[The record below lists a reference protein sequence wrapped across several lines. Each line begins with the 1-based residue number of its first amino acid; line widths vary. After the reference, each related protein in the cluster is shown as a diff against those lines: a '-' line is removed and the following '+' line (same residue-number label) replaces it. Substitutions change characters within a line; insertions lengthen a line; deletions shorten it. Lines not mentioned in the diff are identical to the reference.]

1 MRKKFLAGLLALVML
16 LSLVPVTAFAAEGI
30 DEHAELLDAEG
41 LETSKIVEVM
51 PDGTFDITLEAY
63 ATGTVSTTETH
74 MPLDIV
80 LVLDQ
85 SGSMADPFTSKG
97 NITET
102 YTQIS
107 KPEWGVIFFIPY
119 LKSGNTYQSTV
130 ANEVYH
136 KHTDGTYHL
145 INSTVVWTD
154 EGWSSTAKV
163 AYDCDGCDFYQEISG
178 LSLLGY
184 YTTGPVGTY
193 DWASEIYSRQATSTT
208 TTVDRID
215 ALKAAVT
222 TFIGK
227 VEEDAAANDVNH
239 RIAIVGFASASGYG
253 NNSEILSIEGNN
265 TSISQSE
272 SIGVAYNNL
281 TTANYQSALVSCNAE
296 ILDKAVEALAA
307 NGATRTDVGMD
318 MAQKILQ
325 ADLAQTPG
333 NLTARKRIVIMFTDG
348 TPTSSDRFDSTVAN
362 NTIEYAGNIKN
373 PAGSIKGDVYTIG
386 IFDGADN
393 ASPTAASTNENRFM
407 HATSSNYLYATSYT
421 IPTMGDLNKLE
432 YYFKAD
438 NDTALNNVFTTIY
451 GSIATSGTT
460 LNSEAVMRDIIAD
473 SFQLPE
479 DFTIGNH
486 IDVLT
491 VDYMGNGV
499 FGTEATPLESAVV
512 TVNNDKTVDV
522 KGFDFATEYCV
533 DTNPVKGKKLIIKI
547 EGLEL
552 DPDNYVDGQ
561 VYTNGRGSGVYDQ
574 DGNLVEEFPRPFVML
589 GKHSYVVDYAK
600 SFDMHADEFNQ
611 EDFDHLAIDPTGFET
626 PNLSGLDLTNGKV
639 VVKDKTTLNY
649 TPQTTNWNGYDTFYV
664 FGQTHVDVD
673 AVDLWSQVNVIPAN
687 NVYYEDTFVSTE
699 EGTTEADAVV
709 GIAYG
714 DNWKIVTDNEGTEGT
729 EGTVT
734 ETPDGAVMGWE
745 ENLADDKSFSNGAAH
760 VSDTSGATASFEF
773 TGTGVDIY
781 SYTDIK
787 SGMIIASLYK
797 EGQTVANKTLFMDN
811 LAVSGEYYQIPTLSF
826 GPETSITVKNEDGS
840 TTKAP
845 MDYGTYTVKLTV
857 VGGKAVETDENG
869 VAMTDENGNLIYSEE
884 ATRSTYYLDGIRIY
898 NPLGQT
904 VTDDTVV
911 DAYDPTADQIAD
923 SIQSVFTE
931 VRTILDAADDRMVF
945 IDMNDEGKI
954 GATDYGPS
962 EVNNTYGPKNEVY
975 LDAGD
980 SIVFAIDGFDA
991 NGLYYVGLK
1000 SLTGD
1005 TVKAAFT
1012 DDASGVATDITHTT
1026 DLYYKVT
1033 PAADGKVIVRNA
1045 SESGIL
1051 SVTKIQAVIP
1061 GAATF
1066 TLRTIASEEAE
1077 TYAAAFMGFE
1087 LGEYQQPVVE
1097 EPVEP
1102 EIPEEPTE
1110 PETPEVPDIDIDI
1123 ENPEPKPDKTPVRPI
1138 LHHNLKKLVNN
1149 LFNQIHGW
1157 FGR

>member
-16 LSLVPVTAFAAEGI
+16 LSLVPVTAFAAEG
-30 DEHAELLDAEG
+30 ETEG
-41 LETSKIVEVM
+41 DSTLPNVDGLHTVKTVEVKD
-51 PDGTFDITLEAY
+51 DGTFDINLEAWV
-63 ATGTVSTTETH
+63 TGEVTSSSSTK
-74 MPLDIV
+74 PCDIV
-80 LVLDQ
+80 LLLDQ
-85 SGSMADPFTSKG
+85 SGSMSDVLGTQTSGNYVLAKIWLFIIPISIDRVSTANLAQQVMTLYVKNSDDTYSSVYISESGGTYTVTKQETDEVVYTGSDIKMDFYRYQTSSTETSKQEGLMAAAKSFIEATGDKNDAITDAAQKHRIALVKFAGTESTTTG
-97 NITET
+97 NDTYGDYEYN
-102 YTQIS
+102 YTQIVQELTS
-107 KPEWGVIFFIPY
+107 
-119 LKSGNTYQSTV
+119 
-130 ANEVYH
+130 
-136 KHTDGTYHL
+136 
-145 INSTVVWTD
+145 D
-154 EGWSSTAKV
+154 ETTLLQRLG
-163 AYDCDGCDFYQEISG
+163 E
-178 LSLLGY
+178 LSEAG
-184 YTTGPVGTY
+184 
-193 DWASEIYSRQATSTT
+193 ATSA
-208 TTVDRID
+208 DYGMNR
-215 ALKAAVT
+215 
-222 TFIGK
+222 
-227 VEEDAAANDVNH
+227 AAAALGDL
-239 RIAIVGFASASGYG
+239 SADDG
-253 NNSEILSIEGNN
+253 
-265 TSISQSE
+265 
-272 SIGVAYNNL
+272 
-281 TTANYQSALVSCNAE
+281 
-296 ILDKAVEALAA
+296 
-307 NGATRTDVGMD
+307 R
-318 MAQKILQ
+318 QKI
-325 ADLAQTPG
+325 
-333 NLTARKRIVIMFTDG
+333 IIMFTDG
-348 TPTSSDRFDSTVAN
+348 EPNHGNGFSDSVAAA
-362 NTIEYAGNIKN
+362 TINKAQELKEKN
-373 PAGSIKGDVYTIG
+373 VTIYTIG
-386 IFDGADN
+386 VLKGADPELD
-393 ASPTAASTNENRFM
+393 PTLASTSDINKYL
-407 HATSSNYLYATSYT
+407 HAVSSNYPDATATNNFTVTWGNTGSYT
-421 IPTMGDLNKLE
+421 DGFYKTATTSSELNSIFQEIQNSVGSAKIDLGSQTVLKDIVGTGFALPENFNSSDDAKIELFTAT
-432 YYFKAD
+432 YTG
-438 NDTALNNVFTTIY
+438 NDTFADPVAAPETVT
-451 GSIATSGTT
+451 ATVNGKT
-460 LNSEAVMRDIIAD
+460 
-473 SFQLPE
+473 
-479 DFTIGNH
+479 
-486 IDVLT
+486 IDVT
-491 VDYMGNGV
+491 
-499 FGTEATPLESAVV
+499 
-512 TVNNDKTVDV
+512 
-522 KGFDFATEYCV
+522 GFDYSENYVV
-533 DTNPVKGKKLIIKI
+533 DGSSDGQVKTGGKKLIVKI
-547 EGLEL
+547 TGLEI
-552 DPDNYVDGQ
+552 DPDMYQDGI
-561 VYTNGRGSGVYDQ
+561 VYTNGVDSGIY
-574 DGNLVEEFPRPFVML
+574 DGNGDLVENFPRPFVML

-600 SFDMHADEFNQ
+600 SFDMHAEEFNQ

-664 FGQTHVDVD
+664 FGHTRVDVD

-714 DNWKIVTDNEGTEGT
+714 DNWKIVTDNEGTEGA

-787 SGMIIASLYK
+787 SGMIIASLYR

-945 IDMNDEGKI
+945 IDMNDKGEI

-962 EVNNTYGPKNEVY
+962 EVNTTYGPKNEVY

-991 NGLYYVGLK
+991 NNLYYVGLK

-1110 PETPEVPDIDIDI
+1110 PETPEVPDIDIEI
-1123 ENPEPKPDKTPVRPI
+1123 ENPEPKPEKTPVRPI